1 MILSHEEFQHG
12 VELKENTN
20 LATYRSY
27 TGPTIE
33 KWRPQRK
40 AAVQMAAAAAAYA
53 RMHMD
58 PIIRNNKSDYT
69 DTDSVVLGHPLPD
82 ELLSPS
88 VLGKGKKEDWGT
100 RKKDRPINIDSLDD
114 IEAESSG

>member
-12 VELKENTN
+12 VELKEKTN

-33 KWRPQRK
+33 KWRPLRK

-69 DTDSVVLGHPLPD
+69 DTDSVHPLPD